1 MAEVTQELQAHQ
13 VQQRQIESV
22 TSSLR
27 NMSMQLET
35 LEKNFAK
42 EEKDVEKLKSMTFTN
57 FLHTLLNDKP
67 ETIQKEE
74 LEAMAAKEKLDQ
86 LVALMEA
93 EKANLNTLNSHL
105 KDGGKLKASYD
116 EILDEKTQVIKKS
129 MPEIWSKILISYA
142 EIDDIKMGLV
152 EMEEAIDAGGKAIL
166 HVEKIKKSLSSAEGW
181 GTYDM
186 LGGGM
191 LATMAKHSHMEEAQR
206 EMHAFQSSLKTFSR
220 ELQDVGDSI
229 NFSLDMD
236 GFLSFADYFFDGLF
250 VDWAVQ
256 NKIQNAKNQINGL
269 EVRIKQIIERLRSQ
283 HRASKMLMIT
293 KEQELIK
300 AIEAV

>member
-86 LVALMEA
+86 LVA
-93 EKANLNTLNSHL
+93 
-105 KDGGKLKASYD
+105 
-116 EILDEKTQVIKKS
+116 
-129 MPEIWSKILISYA
+129 
-142 EIDDIKMGLV
+142 
-152 EMEEAIDAGGKAIL
+152 
-166 HVEKIKKSLSSAEGW
+166 
-181 GTYDM
+181 
-186 LGGGM
+186 
-191 LATMAKHSHMEEAQR
+191 
-206 EMHAFQSSLKTFSR
+206 
-220 ELQDVGDSI
+220 
-229 NFSLDMD
+229 
-236 GFLSFADYFFDGLF
+236 
-250 VDWAVQ
+250 
-256 NKIQNAKNQINGL
+256 
-269 EVRIKQIIERLRSQ
+269 
-283 HRASKMLMIT
+283 
-293 KEQELIK
+293 
-300 AIEAV
+300 